1 VLTDLPSVVVIGAG
15 AMGSSVAAE
24 LARRGHTVTLVEQY
38 DLLHARGS
46 SHGSSRIVRLVYSD
60 PFYVRLAAQA
70 RPLWDKLQAT
80 TDLEVFHQ
88 TGGIDHGPRAR
99 VEPLAAALTEAG
111 VPYEWVPPDEAARR
125 WPGLRFDE
133 SVLFQPDAGVAHADH
148 TVELLQQV
156 ARQHGATL
164 LAHTRVEAIDLNPE
178 GVTVTAGDRV
188 LTADQVVVTAG
199 VWTHQLA
206 DLPTEVATQV
216 QPAHFAATD
225 ASQDWPTFIHH
236 SAGPD
241 GGEIPEAYGL
251 PSPDGIKLGFHG
263 RGRIVDPDDR
273 DFAVVP
279 EELED
284 LRAYASEWLPG
295 VDPSTLEATTCL
307 YGALAEGDFVIDRAG
322 PVTIAAG
329 FSGHGFKF
337 VPLVGRMV
345 ADLVAGTAT
354 AEPRFAIE
362 AHQSK
367 PKV

>member
-1 VLTDLPSVVVIGAG
+1 MTELASVVVIGAG

-24 LARRGHTVTLVEQY
+24 LSRRGHAVTLVEQF

-60 PFYVRLAAQA
+60 PFFVRLAALA
-70 RPLWDKLQAT
+70 RPLWDELQAT
-80 TDLEVFHQ
+80 TDLDVFHQ
-88 TGGIDHGPRAR
+88 TGGVDHGPRER

-111 VPYEWVPPDEAARR
+111 VAYEWVSPDEAARR
-125 WPGLRFDE
+125 WPVLRFDE

-148 TVELLQQV
+148 TVDLLQQV

-164 LAHTRVEAIDLNPE
+164 LPHTRVEAIGMTAE
-178 GVTVTAGDRV
+178 GVTVTAGDRT

-199 VWTHQLA
+199 VWTHRLA

-216 QPAHFAATD
+216 QPAHFTPNDAA
-225 ASQDWPTFIHH
+225 QDWPTFIHH
-236 SAGPD
+236 RAGPD
-241 GGEIPEAYGL
+241 GTPEAYGL

-284 LRAYASEWLPG
+284 LRAYATEWLPG
-295 VDPSTLEATTCL
+295 VDPSTLDATTCL
-307 YGALAEGDFVIDRAG
+307 YGALAENDFIIDRAG
-322 PVTIAAG
+322 PVTVAAG

-337 VPLVGRMV
+337 VPLVGLMV

-354 AEPRFAIE
+354 AGPRFAFS